1 MAVNLELYRIF
12 YSVARAKSISQAARE
27 LFISQPAVTQAIK
40 QLEKELGGVL
50 FIRSARGVTL
60 TREGELMLD
69 YVERA
74 LDMIKGG
81 EGRFQ
86 EMLNLERGH
95 INIGASDSI
104 CKHFLL
110 RHLEIFHERYPHV
123 EIHVTNR
130 TSPETI
136 QLLKD
141 GAVDIGFVNLPVE
154 DDPQLTAIPCL
165 TLHDCFVAGPRYF
178 DAAAGIHD
186 LKALSDQPLLLLE
199 RDSNTRMKLDEFMD
213 SLGISLKPAIELG
226 SLDLLVEFA
235 RIGLG
240 FACVIEEFITEEL
253 SSGQLRKVELN
264 ERLPERAIGLI
275 HMRNIPVSHAAKAF
289 MNIVF
294 ERPQ

>member
-40 QLEKELGGVL
+40 QLEKELGGLL
-50 FIRSARGVTL
+50 FTRSARGVTL

-74 LDMIKGG
+74 LDLIKGG

-95 INIGASDSI
+95 ISIGASDSI

-110 RHLEIFHERYPHV
+110 KHLEVFHERYPHL

-130 TSPETI
+130 TSRETI

-141 GAVDIGFVNLPVE
+141 GAVDIGFVNLPI
-154 DDPQLTAIPCL
+154 DDEPQLVITTCL
-165 TLHDCFVAGPRYF
+165 ALHDCFVAGPKYF
-178 DAAAGIHD
+178 EAAAEIHD
-186 LKALSDQPLLLLE
+186 LKTLSEQPILLLE
-199 RDSNTRMKLDEFMD
+199 RESNTRMKLDEFING
-213 SLGISLKPAIELG
+213 LGIDLKPAIELG

-235 RIGLG
+235 KIGLG
-240 FACVIEEFITEEL
+240 FACVIEEFITAEL
-253 SSGQLRKVELN
+253 STGQLRKVELE

-275 HMRNIPVSHAAKAF
+275 RMRNIPVSHAAQAF
-289 MNIVF
+289 MNIVL
-294 ERPQ
+294 EQSQ

>member
-12 YSVARAKSISQAARE
+12 HSVAHAKSISQAARD

-50 FIRSARGVTL
+50 FIRGARGVSL
-60 TREGELMLD
+60 TREGELMLG

-74 LDMIKGG
+74 LELLNGG

-86 EMLNLERGH
+86 EMLNLERGQ

-110 RHLEIFHERYPHV
+110 HYLERFNETYPHL

-130 TSPETI
+130 TSRETI
-136 QLLKD
+136 KLLKD
-141 GAVDIGFVNLPVE
+141 GNVDIGFVNLPID
-154 DDPQLTAIPCL
+154 DDPQLTVIPCMEI
-165 TLHDCFVAGPRYF
+165 HDCFVAGPKYF
-178 DAAAGIHD
+178 EAAEKIHD
-186 LKALSDQPLLLLE
+186 LQALSTQPILLLE
-199 RDSNTRMKLDEFMD
+199 RDSNTRRRLDEF
-213 SLGISLKPAIELG
+213 LERRQITLKPSIELG

-240 FACVIEEFITEEL
+240 VACVIEEFIKEEL
-253 SSGQLRKVELN
+253 SSGILQKIELK
-264 ERLPERAIGLI
+264 ETLPSRSIGLI
-275 HMRNIPVSHAAKAF
+275 HMQSIPVSYAAKYF
-289 MNIVF
+289 MNLVL
-294 ERPQ
+294 Q